1 MNIHLA
7 NYNNKNSGYKLY
19 PLRLMTNP
27 PVLIGRGLLFIDQ
40 TMAKSVLQK

>member
-1 MNIHLA
+1 MKVNR
-7 NYNNKNSGYKLY
+7 SFFQSF
-19 PLRLMTNP
+19 RLMTNP